1 MPPKRIVKTEQIE
14 KLETL
19 ENTVDSESD
28 MELEAPVIMQ
38 SVKQVKEKRKLNLS
52 DSERQ
57 RRREIMLKV
66 REKKMENSQKRNLE
80 KDLYLQKQEEEIN
93 EKVLKKAE
101 LMKKR
106 KEKEVLQNLIRQEI
120 SKTQP
125 RATNTQQPVHQHQ
138 PAPVQPLQPQIR
150 FI

>member
-1 MPPKRIVKTEQIE
+1 MPSKKLVKTEQIE
-14 KLETL
+14 SLETL
-19 ENTVDSESD
+19 ENTVDCESD
-28 MELEAPVIMQ
+28 GELEAPVIMQ
-38 SVKQVKEKRKLNLS
+38 SVKQVKEKRKLNLTE
-52 DSERQ
+52 DERE
-57 RRREIMLKV
+57 RRRQVMLKV

-101 LMKKR
+101 LMRKR

-125 RATNTQQPVHQHQ
+125 RPNTQQTVHQHQ
-138 PAPVQPLQPQIR
+138 PAQVQPLQPQIR

>member
-1 MPPKRIVKTEQIE
+1 MPPKKIVKTEPIEQI
-14 KLETL
+14 ETL

-28 MELEAPVIMQ
+28 GELEAPVIMQ
-38 SVKQVKEKRKLNLS
+38 SVKEKRKLNLTE
-52 DSERQ
+52 DERE
-57 RRREIMLKV
+57 RRRQVMLKV
-66 REKKMENSQKRNLE
+66 RQKKMQNVNQRNLE
-80 KDLYLQKQEEEIN
+80 KDTYMQQQEEAIN

-125 RATNTQQPVHQHQ
+125 RANTQPKVLNGQQPVQQ
-138 PAPVQPLQPQIR
+138 QQPLQPQIR

>member
-1 MPPKRIVKTEQIE
+1 MPPKRIVKTEPIE
-14 KLETL
+14 KIETL

-28 MELEAPVIMQ
+28 EELEAPVIMQ
-38 SVKQVKEKRKLNLS
+38 SVKQVKEKRKLNLTE
-52 DSERQ
+52 DERE
-57 RRREIMLKV
+57 RRRQVMLKV

-138 PAPVQPLQPQIR
+138 PAQVQPLQPQIR